1 MFNKSTGSSTY
12 QPSSY
17 SHVQPL
23 SSATITTTTT
33 TTTASSLQSL
43 LSSQTPSSLAL
54 SLSIS
59 PTSLLQGPSQAV
71 ASSLYSQSLTSNY
84 SSVNGL
90 PTASSTAVS
99 PTSRIEKLVSYLML
113 TCCLLV
119 LTMLCFVFVFVS
131 QLKCYFHDPNLVTF
145 CFCVYRRNPS
155 KMSRLLNIKQQQ

>member
-1 MFNKSTGSSTY
+1 MVIFCFFRYLLLFNKSTGSSTY

-23 SSATITTTTT
+23 SSATIATTTT

-43 LSSQTPSSLAL
+43 LSSQTLAL

-71 ASSLYSQSLTSNY
+71 ASSLYSQSSTSNY

-131 QLKCYFHDPNLVTF
+131 QLKGNLLSLAK
-145 CFCVYRRNPS
+145 RD
-155 KMSRLLNIKQQQ
+155 